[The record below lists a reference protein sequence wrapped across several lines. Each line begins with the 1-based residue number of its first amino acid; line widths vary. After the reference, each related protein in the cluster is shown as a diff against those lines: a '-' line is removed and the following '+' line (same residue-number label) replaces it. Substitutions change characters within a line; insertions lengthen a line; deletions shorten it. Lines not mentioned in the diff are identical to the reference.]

1 MLWQSLIAGT
11 TSIGQARMIS
21 RFAGDTLPLQQ
32 LGVEINLRHEFETR
46 SLPCSLAA
54 TLAALPSISLIPSAR
69 FTNSHEGTLQG
80 DFSQIV
86 IVRLVKIRAIGVWP
100 LELQQLRF
108 EIDLRACESD

>member
-1 MLWQSLIAGT
+1 
-11 TSIGQARMIS
+11 MIS
-21 RFAGDTLPLQQ
+21 PLQATRLPLQQ
-32 LGVEINLRHEFETR
+32 FCVEIDLRHEFETR

-86 IVRLVKIRAIGVWP
+86 IVRLVKIRVIGVWP

-108 EIDLRACESD
+108 QIDLSAC